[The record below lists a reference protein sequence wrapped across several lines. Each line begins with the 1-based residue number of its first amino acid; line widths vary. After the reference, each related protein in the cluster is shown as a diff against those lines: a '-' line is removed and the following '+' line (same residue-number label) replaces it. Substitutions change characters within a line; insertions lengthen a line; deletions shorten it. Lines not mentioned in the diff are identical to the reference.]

1 MPFADVH
8 FTTGRMGDGTFV
20 VSMAG
25 PLGGAGGKPLT
36 DELAAVLEAGAT
48 RVVIDLPGGSVLDRP
63 ALAVVEGAAARLRE
77 GGGELVLVSHDPRVP
92 GVITGHGL
100 AGMVR
105 VVPALVEALA

>member
-8 FTTGRMGDGTFV
+8 FTSGRLGDGTFV

-25 PLGGAGGKPLT
+25 PLGGDSGKPLT

-63 ALAVVEGAAARLRE
+63 ALAVVEGLRE
-77 GGGELVLVSHDPRVP
+77 DAGELVLVSQDPRIP

-100 AGMVR
+100 ADMVR